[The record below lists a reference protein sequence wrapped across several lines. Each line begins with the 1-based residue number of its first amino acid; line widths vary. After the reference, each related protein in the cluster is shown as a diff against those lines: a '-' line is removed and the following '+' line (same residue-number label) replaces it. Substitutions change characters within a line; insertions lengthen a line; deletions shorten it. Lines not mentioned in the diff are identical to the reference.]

1 MDNNIISIFNLSKE
15 YSLNK
20 STRVKPLDN
29 ISITV
34 ERGET
39 VGIIGKN
46 GSGKSTLLKVLSG
59 LTKPT
64 SGSIR
69 LQGNLSSILDI
80 GSNFTPELSGLENA
94 EIHLRIN
101 GFSVKKSEDIIKEI
115 HDFSGVGDFFP
126 THKNIL

>member
-1 MDNNIISIFNLSKE
+1 M
-15 YSLNK
+15 
-20 STRVKPLDN
+20 
-29 ISITV
+29 
-34 ERGET
+34 
-39 VGIIGKN
+39 
-46 GSGKSTLLKVLSG
+46 LKVLSG

-101 GFSVKKSEDIIKEI
+101 GFSVKQSDDIIKEI
-115 HDFSGVGDFFP
+115 HDFSGVGDFFSNP
-126 THKNIL
+126 